1 MFRFATPYFFL
12 LLAVLP
18 PALLY
23 SRRKRIH
30 PVMGISAVASVR
42 DIPGSILLRT
52 GRIVLPFMKYLV
64 LILVIIALARPQ
76 WGTRHV
82 SILTEGIN
90 IVLAVDISE
99 SMAALDF
106 KSNGKIVN
114 RLEAVKNVINDF
126 ISKRSGDRIG
136 MVVFGTHAYT
146 QVPLTRDYHAIA
158 SVLKRLEIGAA
169 GKSTSIG
176 DAIGISLKRL
186 EDLKSVS
193 NVIILLTDG
202 RSNSGEL
209 SPETAVGIA
218 VDRGVKIYSVGVG
231 SRGKVPFLVNHPLLG
246 QRYVYQRVDIDEK
259 TLKHIAEQTGGLY
272 FRAEDSEKL
281 KDIYDKI
288 DRLEKTEVKVKTY
301 AEYREFYMYFL
312 VAAFIVL
319 SLRIILSNTR
329 FLRVP

>member
-1 MFRFATPYFFL
+1 
-12 LLAVLP
+12 
-18 PALLY
+18 
-23 SRRKRIH
+23 
-30 PVMGISAVASVR
+30 MGISGVASVR
-42 DIPGSILLRT
+42 KLPGSLVLKT
-52 GRIVLPFMKYLV
+52 GWILPFMKYLA

-76 WGTRHV
+76 WGSRHI

-90 IVLAVDISE
+90 IILAVDISE

-106 KSNGKIVN
+106 KSKGKIVN
-114 RLEAVKNVINDF
+114 RLEAVKGVINDF
-126 ISKRSGDRIG
+126 ISKRNGDRIG
-136 MVVFGTHAYT
+136 MVVFGTNAYT
-146 QVPLTRDYHAIA
+146 QVPLTRDYNTIS
-158 SVLKRLEIGAA
+158 SVLNRLKIGAA

-186 EDLKSVS
+186 EDLKSLS
-193 NVIILLTDG
+193 NVIVLLTDG

-218 VDRGVKIYSVGVG
+218 VDRGVKIYTIGVG

-246 QRYVYQRVDIDEK
+246 QRYIYQRVDIDEE
-259 TLKHIAEQTGGLY
+259 TLKNIAEQTDGLY

-281 KDIYDKI
+281 TEIYDKI
-288 DRLEKTEVKVKTY
+288 DRLEKTEVKTKIY

-312 VAAFIVL
+312 VAAFMIF
-319 SLRIILSNTR
+319 SLRILLSNTR

>member
-18 PALLY
+18 EAFFY
-23 SRRKRIH
+23 ARRKRLH
-30 PVMGISAVASVR
+30 PVMGVSGVASVKE
-42 DIPGSILLRT
+42 ISGSFALKAVRL
-52 GRIVLPFMKYLV
+52 LPFMKYLA
-64 LILVIIALARPQ
+64 LILVIMALARPQ

-82 SILTEGIN
+82 NILTEGIN
-90 IVLAVDISE
+90 IILAVDISE

-114 RLEAVKNVINDF
+114 RLEAVKGVINDF
-126 ISKRSGDRIG
+126 ISKRNGDRIG

-146 QVPLTRDYHAIA
+146 QVPLTRDYNTIS
-158 SVLKRLEIGAA
+158 SVLKRLKIGAA

-176 DAIGISLKRL
+176 DAIGISIKRL
-186 EDLKSVS
+186 EDLKSLS

-209 SPETAVGIA
+209 PPETAVGIA
-218 VDRGVKIYSVGVG
+218 VDRGVKIYTVGVG
-231 SRGKVPFLVNHPLLG
+231 SRGKVPFLVNHPLFG
-246 QRYVYQRVDIDEK
+246 KRYIYQRVDIDEE
-259 TLKHIAEQTGGLY
+259 TLKTIAEQTNGLY

-281 KDIYDKI
+281 KEIYDQI
-288 DRLEKTEVKVKTY
+288 DRLEKTEVRVKTY

-312 VAAFIVL
+312 VTAFVL
-319 SLRIILSNTR
+319 LALNILLSNTR